1 MILTLFLV
9 FTPACT
15 KTEPAAEEESKE
27 GVIQTKPESKT
38 TSGQTTEITQET
50 INETDKAD
58 SIENEESSSNKDTP
72 DITFPIKIKTLV
84 LNYDPIIPSQG
95 SKYLHELCG
104 WNNPRELAQGYIDDL
119 NSCSGGKV
127 IYEIVDR
134 IDIDNI
140 IPYTDGFKYSG
151 ESFYEY
157 FQKASSERW
166 DWWSWDGWYA
176 HEKNQ
181 ASGMADYRWI
191 LESNNLIERLN
202 SGEID
207 EILIFAQPFSG
218 MYESL
223 MIGPDPIW
231 CNSDPLVIPEL
242 NKNFI
247 IMSFNYERGVDCML
261 ENFGHRVE
269 SVLSYVFGSSNI
281 KGINF
286 WEKFTLYDKIIPSEA
301 GCGNVHFAPNSE
313 SDYDWGNTRYIYSTC
328 NDWLNYPN
336 LTGEKREV
344 NCFEWGN
351 GDMRLHHI
359 WWLSHIP
366 KVDGLD
372 SNGMLNNWWGYFT
385 KLYTGY

>member
-176 HEKNQ
+176 HE
-181 ASGMADYRWI
+181 S
-191 LESNNLIERLN
+191 
-202 SGEID
+202 
-207 EILIFAQPFSG
+207 
-218 MYESL
+218 
-223 MIGPDPIW
+223 IW
-231 CNSDPLVIPEL
+231 
-242 NKNFI
+242 
-247 IMSFNYERGVDCML
+247 
-261 ENFGHRVE
+261 
-269 SVLSYVFGSSNI
+269 
-281 KGINF
+281 
-286 WEKFTLYDKIIPSEA
+286 
-301 GCGNVHFAPNSE
+301 
-313 SDYDWGNTRYIYSTC
+313 
-328 NDWLNYPN
+328 
-336 LTGEKREV
+336 
-344 NCFEWGN
+344 N
-351 GDMRLHHI
+351 G
-359 WWLSHIP
+359 
-366 KVDGLD
+366 
-372 SNGMLNNWWGYFT
+372 
-385 KLYTGY
+385 